1 MSRSEKR
8 RRIRQLL
15 AGALV
20 GAAAIVP
27 AAPAMPLYDAGAEGE
42 TSTTVIPYVSQGQAT
57 VPVLA
62 GQAQSTDERA
72 FVRAGGRPDG
82 ADTLQAQSTDERAFV
97 RADGRPDGYVT
108 QQPALRRGGPDGYV
122 PQRYVTSPQ
131 QSDGDSGFDWA
142 ATGIGAGSAALLL
155 MIAAG
160 GALMVSRNRMTH
172 A

>member
-1 MSRSEKR
+1 MTRSERR

-27 AAPAMPLYDAGAEGE
+27 AAPAMPVQDAGAEGQ
-42 TSTTVIPYVSQGQAT
+42 TPTTAIPYPSEGQAS

-62 GQAQSTDERA
+62 DQWQ
-72 FVRAGGRPDG
+72 
-82 ADTLQAQSTDERAFV
+82 RAFV
-97 RADGRPDGYVT
+97 RADGQAFVRPDGRPDGAVA

-122 PQRYVTSPQ
+122 PQRYVTTPPA
-131 QSDGDSGFDWA
+131 SDDASGFDWT

-155 MIAAG
+155 ALAGG
-160 GALMVSRNRMTH
+160 GALLVSRSRNAAH

>member
-27 AAPAMPLYDAGAEGE
+27 AAPAMPLYDAAAEGE

-72 FVRAGGRPDG
+72 FVRAEGMPDG
-82 ADTLQAQSTDERAFV
+82 AVQAQSTDERAFV

-131 QSDGDSGFDWA
+131 QSNDGDSGFDWA

-155 MIAAG
+155 TIAAG
-160 GALMVSRNRMTH
+160 GALIVPRNRMTH

>member
-1 MSRSEKR
+1 MTRSEKR

-27 AAPAMPLYDAGAEGE
+27 AAPAMPVQDAGPEGQIP
-42 TSTTVIPYVSQGQAT
+42 TTAIPYLSQGRAS

-62 GQAQSTDERA
+62 EQS
-72 FVRAGGRPDG
+72 
-82 ADTLQAQSTDERAFV
+82 QSSDERAFV
-97 RADGRPDGYVT
+97 RADGRPDGAVA

-122 PQRYVTSPQ
+122 PQRYVTSAPA
-131 QSDGDSGFDWA
+131 SDGGSGFDWA

-155 MIAAG
+155 ALAAG
-160 GALMVSRNRMTH
+160 GALIVSRSRHGAH

>member
-1 MSRSEKR
+1 MTRSEKR

-27 AAPAMPLYDAGAEGE
+27 AAPAMPVQDAGAEGQ
-42 TSTTVIPYVSQGQAT
+42 TPTTALPYLSQGQGQAS

-62 GQAQSTDERA
+62 DQWQRA
-72 FVRAGGRPDG
+72 FVRADG
-82 ADTLQAQSTDERAFV
+82 RAFV
-97 RADGRPDGYVT
+97 RADGRPDGAVA

-122 PQRYVTSPQ
+122 PQRYVTSAPT
-131 QSDGDSGFDWA
+131 SDDGSGFDWA

-155 MIAAG
+155 ALAAG
-160 GALMVSRNRMTH
+160 GALIVSRSRHGAH